1 MSDVNQLLEKVRDEI
16 SNPKDGLPEEIFLF
30 ATEITPMVNVDLL
43 IKDKDGR
50 ILLSWRNDRFYDK
63 GWHVP
68 GGILR
73 LLETFEQRIQLTALE
88 EIGCRVEH
96 SIEPIEIVPI
106 ICEDMIQRSHFISF
120 VYECK
125 LPDDFEIDNGERKM
139 GDAGYLEWHDKY
151 PNDMLK
157 VHEFYKKYFKK

>member
-1 MSDVNQLLEKVRDEI
+1 MREINDLLQKIRNKI
-16 SNPKDGLPEEIFLF
+16 QNPREELPEEIFLF

-73 LLETFEQRIQLTALE
+73 LQETFEQRIQLTALE
-88 EIGCRVEH
+88 EIGCRAYRDC
-96 SIEPIEIVPI
+96 S
-106 ICEDMIQRSHFISF
+106 DYM
-120 VYECK
+120 
-125 LPDDFEIDNGERKM
+125 
-139 GDAGYLEWHDKY
+139 
-151 PNDMLK
+151 
-157 VHEFYKKYFKK
+157 

>member
-73 LLETFEQRIQLTALE
+73 LQETFEQRIQLTALE

-96 SIEPIEIVPI
+96 SI
-106 ICEDMIQRSHFISF
+106 
-120 VYECK
+120 
-125 LPDDFEIDNGERKM
+125 
-139 GDAGYLEWHDKY
+139 
-151 PNDMLK
+151 
-157 VHEFYKKYFKK
+157 

>member
-1 MSDVNQLLEKVRDEI
+1 MSEINELLGKIRKKIPNPKEGLLEEV
-16 SNPKDGLPEEIFLF
+16 FLF

-43 IKDKDGR
+43 IKDKDGK
-50 ILLSWRNDRFYDK
+50 ILLSWRNDRFYNE

-73 LLETFEQRIQLTALE
+73 LQETFEQRIQLTALE

-120 VYECK
+120 V
-125 LPDDFEIDNGERKM
+125 
-139 GDAGYLEWHDKY
+139 
-151 PNDMLK
+151 
-157 VHEFYKKYFKK
+157 